1 MYALMTRR
9 NVLLGGALV
18 AAGGSIG
25 GLAWL
30 PSTAPGY
37 RVLSVHEAEIVEMLA
52 RVQFPPGYFSVA
64 GGDGGTAPMVDD
76 LVAEMLAPE
85 AAIGF
90 RYLLRSLDLSSL
102 VARGVRF
109 SALPVDEAREVVD
122 IWFSETPS
130 LRRVASEPFKVLVGM
145 GFLRRPEVVRD
156 IGWSRGCGDRG
167 PA

>member
-18 AAGGSIG
+18 AAGGTVG

-30 PSTAPGY
+30 PKTAPGY
-37 RVLSVHEAEIVEMLA
+37 RVLSSHEADIIEMLA

-64 GGDGGTAPMVDD
+64 GGDGGTAPMVDEVVD
-76 LVAEMLAPE
+76 QMLVPE

-90 RYLLRSLDLSSL
+90 RYLLRSLDLSAL
-102 VARGVRF
+102 VARGVRY
-109 SALPVDEAREVVD
+109 SQLPVDEAHEFLD
-122 IWFSETPS
+122 IWFSESPS
-130 LRRVASEPFKVLVGM
+130 LRRIASEPFKVLVGM
-145 GFLRRPEVVRD
+145 GFLRRPEVIRD
-156 IGWSRGCGDRG
+156 IGWRRGCSDEG